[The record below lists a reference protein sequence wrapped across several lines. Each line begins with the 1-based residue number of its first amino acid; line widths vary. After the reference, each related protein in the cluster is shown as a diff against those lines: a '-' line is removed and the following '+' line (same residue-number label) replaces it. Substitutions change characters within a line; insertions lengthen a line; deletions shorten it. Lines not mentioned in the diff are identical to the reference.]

1 MPVDTVGGDLGEP
14 EVNSDYFLVYTS
26 YSALPRPRA
35 ARGAGGPAAG
45 TSGVAVGAAP
55 LGRPPPSRP
64 RGGGLLPGWGAARL
78 GSARSDT
85 APRPVPPWR
94 RWRCAAAAAELNR
107 SSSGKNEEK
116 KGKKGNGK
124 GESVSEGGKTAVVF
138 SLKNEVGGLVKALR
152 LFQEKHVSMVHIE
165 SRKSKRRNSEVEI
178 FVDCDCSKKEF
189 NELIQLLKFQ
199 TNIVSLNP
207 PENIWT
213 DEEDLDCVPWF
224 PRKISELDKCSQ
236 RVLMYGSELDADH
249 PGFKDNVYRQRRK
262 YFVDVA
268 MSYKYGQPIPRV
280 EYTAE
285 EIKTWGVVFR
295 ELSKLY
301 PTHACREY
309 LKNFPL
315 LTKYCGYREDN
326 VPQLEDVSIFLK
338 ERSGFTVRPVAGY
351 LSPRDFLAGL
361 AYRVFHCTQYI
372 RHGSDPLYTPEP
384 SIFMLLSLEDSND
397 QVLPLNL
404 KMMGKSWNRDTCHEL
419 LGHVPLLADPKF
431 AQFSQ
436 EIGLASLGASD
447 EDVQKLATCYFF
459 TIEFGLCKQE
469 GQLRAYGAG
478 LLSSIGELK
487 HALSDKANVKTFDP
501 KTTCLQEC
509 LITTFQEAYFVS
521 ESFEEAKEKMRDF
534 AKSINR
540 PFSVYFNPYTQSIEI
555 LKDTRSIENVVQDLR
570 SDLNT
575 VCDALSKMNRYLG
588 I

>member
-1 MPVDTVGGDLGEP
+1 MYNITSRS
-14 EVNSDYFLVYTS
+14 NSKKK
-26 YSALPRPRA
+26 A
-35 ARGAGGPAAG
+35 
-45 TSGVAVGAAP
+45 
-55 LGRPPPSRP
+55 
-64 RGGGLLPGWGAARL
+64 
-78 GSARSDT
+78 
-85 APRPVPPWR
+85 
-94 RWRCAAAAAELNR
+94 
-107 SSSGKNEEK
+107 SSCHFKIHL
-116 KGKKGNGK
+116 
-124 GESVSEGGKTAVVF
+124 VVF
-138 SLKNEVGGLVKALR
+138 KCILYY
-152 LFQEKHVSMVHIE
+152 
-165 SRKSKRRNSEVEI
+165 
-178 FVDCDCSKKEF
+178 
-189 NELIQLLKFQ
+189 
-199 TNIVSLNP
+199 
-207 PENIWT
+207 
-213 DEEDLDCVPWF
+213 CVF
-224 PRKISELDKCSQ
+224 YS
-236 RVLMYGSELDADH
+236 
-249 PGFKDNVYRQRRK
+249 
-262 YFVDVA
+262 
-268 MSYKYGQPIPRV
+268 GQPIPRV

-384 SIFMLLSLEDSND
+384 
-397 QVLPLNL
+397 
-404 KMMGKSWNRDTCHEL
+404 DTCHEL